1 MRVEC
6 STMSRVGRYERG
18 AYVLCVGSGP
28 AQRMGC
34 ATGAARRGWVPST
47 HVRMHARNVFEIG
60 ELNRHTRYRPATT
73 TRSTYWRCGASL
85 GGLTH
90 RRGSWATLGVHR
102 ASGANAPRCLT
113 SSSSADR
120 RRARPSRSANAAGR
134 VPAASCLFCGRN
146 WRYRQLCLRHGR
158 PTQLLACNQLC
169 VHTTKSSR
177 IEIPPADICAA
188 RG

>member
-1 MRVEC
+1 MFYYVSCRTLRKGGIC
-6 STMSRVGRYERG
+6 PLCRLG
-18 AYVLCVGSGP
+18 ADSAHGVRDGCCTTRLGP
-28 AQRMGC
+28 C
-34 ATGAARRGWVPST
+34 T
-47 HVRMHARNVFEIG
+47 HVRMHARNVFGAPRQCTETG
-60 ELNRHTRYRPATT
+60 GTCGRVSRPRACTV
-73 TRSTYWRCGASL
+73 
-85 GGLTH
+85 
-90 RRGSWATLGVHR
+90 RGS
-102 ASGANAPRCLT
+102 NALRCLT
-113 SSSSADR
+113 SSCSADR